1 MRVSSKQQNT
11 SFNAS
16 PLAQWRCKT
25 LNNKTKDL
33 VIIAFEQKDL
43 GFVEKFI
50 EKSKDICK
58 NDLEK
63 LELVNSTICSIRDTL
78 KKIGEKNFER
88 AKMYLALNEAT
99 PCGLL
104 VGNLPKK
111 DNESEQIKYS
121 SRHNSAKNETEL
133 DWLVTWQ
140 PKGKSKI
147 KGIGTAL
154 VCEYFRTIKKDKFRD
169 VFVRSEV
176 PEKSYATGFYEKLGF
191 EILGTKRLKLYNK
204 NSAQY
209 IISDYGEGND
219 DTIPMIV
226 TRKKLQDIS
235 QDLSKKMTRQEFKQN
250 SIEAEDFIKI

>member
-1 MRVSSKQQNT
+1 MKVSSSQQNIN
-11 SFNAS
+11 FNAI

-25 LNNKTKDL
+25 LNNKAKDV
-33 VIIAFEQKDL
+33 VIIALEQHDL
-43 GFVEKFI
+43 SFVKKFVEKT
-50 EKSKDICK
+50 SDICK
-58 NDLEK
+58 NDLDK
-63 LELVNSTICSIRDTL
+63 LEIVNSTINTIRDLLEKTN
-78 KKIGEKNFER
+78 KKNFER
-88 AKMYLALNEAT
+88 VKMFLALNEGT

-104 VGNLPKK
+104 VGNIPKLDK
-111 DNESEQIKYS
+111 DSKQIKYS

-140 PKGKSKI
+140 PRGKSKI

-154 VCEYFRTIKKDKFRD
+154 VCEYFRTVKKDKFRD

-176 PEKSYATGFYEKLGF
+176 PEKSYATNFYEKLGF
-191 EILGTKRLKLYNK
+191 ETLGTKRLKLFNK

-209 IISDYGEGND
+209 VISDYGEGND

>member
-1 MRVSSKQQNT
+1 MRVSSNQQNIN
-11 SFNAS
+11 FNAV

-25 LNNKTKDL
+25 LDNKTKDV
-33 VIIAFEQKDL
+33 VIFAFEQNDINFVRK
-43 GFVEKFI
+43 FVEKTQ
-50 EKSKDICK
+50 DICK
-58 NDLEK
+58 NDLDK
-63 LELVNSTICSIRDTL
+63 LEIVNSTIRTIRDILDKTN
-78 KKIGEKNFER
+78 KKNFER
-88 AKMYLALNEAT
+88 VKMFLALNEGT

-104 VGNLPKK
+104 VGNVPKLDK
-111 DNESEQIKYS
+111 DSKQIKYS

-154 VCEYFRTIKKDKFRD
+154 VCEYFRTVKKDKFRD
-169 VFVRSEV
+169 IFVRSEV
-176 PEKSYATGFYEKLGF
+176 PEKSYATNFYEKLGF
-191 EILGTKRLKLYNK
+191 ETIGTKRLKLFNK

-209 IISDYGEGND
+209 VISDYGEGND

-226 TRKKLQDIS
+226 TRKNLQDIS

-250 SIEAEDFIKI
+250 SIEAEDLIKI

>member
-1 MRVSSKQQNT
+1 MKVSSNQQNIN
-11 SFNAS
+11 FNAI

-25 LNNKTKDL
+25 FNNKTKDV
-33 VIIAFEQKDL
+33 VIVAFEQNDL
-43 GFVEKFI
+43 NFVRKFVEKTH
-50 EKSKDICK
+50 DICK
-58 NDLEK
+58 NDSDK
-63 LELVNSTICSIRDTL
+63 LEIVNSTVQTIRDILEKTN
-78 KKIGEKNFER
+78 KKNFER
-88 AKMYLALNEAT
+88 VKMYLALNEGT

-104 VGNLPKK
+104 VGNIPKLDK
-111 DNESEQIKYS
+111 DSQQIKYS

-154 VCEYFRTIKKDKFRD
+154 VCEYFRTVKKEKFRD

-176 PEKSYATGFYEKLGF
+176 PEKSYATDFYEKLGF
-191 EILGTKRLKLYNK
+191 ETLGTKRLKLFNK

-209 IISDYGEGND
+209 VISDYGEGND

-250 SIEAEDFIKI
+250 SITAEDLIRI